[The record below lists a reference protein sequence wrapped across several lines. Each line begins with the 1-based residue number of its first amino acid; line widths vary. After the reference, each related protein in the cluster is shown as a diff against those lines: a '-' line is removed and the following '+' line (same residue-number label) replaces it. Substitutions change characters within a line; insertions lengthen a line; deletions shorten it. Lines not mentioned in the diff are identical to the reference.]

1 MEKLSCFFRIQ
12 TPSCFFVC
20 PAMPIGIVFGFQKSL
35 CFENP
40 DTILILEFRRHLVVF
55 QSSNAFIVFGF
66 QKSSCFENTDAILFF
81 QSSNAYLVFFSPA
94 MPILFFFSPAMP
106 ILFLFLSSK
115 AYTQVFQK
123 SSCVENPDTILILEF
138 RRNFVPKSDHNLIL
152 GIQTLLYRYIAFV
165 IKTLSHLNFGI
176 ETLSCL
182 CRVVISTK
190 IHFICAAHSIL
201 TSSGFCYKSAI
212 YSSAS

>member
-66 QKSSCFENTDAILFF
+66 KKSSCFENTDAILFF
-81 QSSNAYLVFFSPA
+81 QSSNAYLVFLVQQCLSCFFLVQQCLSCFYFCPA
-94 MPILFFFSPAMP
+94 KPIHRYSR
-106 ILFLFLSSK
+106 S
-115 AYTQVFQK
+115 
-123 SSCVENPDTILILEF
+123 
-138 RRNFVPKSDHNLIL
+138 RRALK
-152 GIQTLLYRYIAFV
+152 IQTP
-165 IKTLSHLNFGI
+165 S
-176 ETLSCL
+176 
-182 CRVVISTK
+182 
-190 IHFICAAHSIL
+190 
-201 TSSGFCYKSAI
+201 
-212 YSSAS
+212 